1 MLKRYGFNVRHNHM
15 FNCKIKQISVNNKE
29 LFIKLL
35 FQEIILIYNIYKF
48 YSFSFLYNYFFFI
61 EYDERYN
68 HNN

>member
-15 FNCKIKQISVNNKE
+15 FNCKIKQISVNSKE

-48 YSFSFLYNYFFFI
+48 LLIFI
-61 EYDERYN
+61 LI
-68 HNN
+68 

>member
-1 MLKRYGFNVRHNHM
+1 M

-61 EYDERYN
+61 EYDER
-68 HNN
+68 